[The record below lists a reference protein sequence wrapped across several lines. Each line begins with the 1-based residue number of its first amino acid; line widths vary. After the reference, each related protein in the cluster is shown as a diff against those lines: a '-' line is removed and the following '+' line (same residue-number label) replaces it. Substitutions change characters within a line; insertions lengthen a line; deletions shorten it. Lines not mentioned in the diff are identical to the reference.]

1 MTPTSHDQS
10 KKDLAGLLSR
20 VMLGGVLV
28 AAAVLLLGGVIYL
41 SQHGGDPVGDHVFT
55 GEPAALRHPLAIA
68 QGALAVHPTA
78 VIQLGVLLLLLNPIL
93 RIVLSLFGYA
103 RLKDRTYV
111 VVCLILLAVLSF
123 SFLGG
128 RF

>member
-1 MTPTSHDQS
+1 MKSTSQDQP

-28 AAAVLLLGGVIYL
+28 AAGVLLLGGVIYL
-41 SQHGGDPVGDHVFT
+41 PQHGGNAVGDHIFR
-55 GEPAALRHPLAIA
+55 GEPGALRHPLAIA
-68 QGALAVHPTA
+68 RGALEVHPTA

-111 VVCLILLAVLSF
+111 VVCLILLAVLGF
-123 SFLGG
+123 SLLGG
-128 RF
+128 RL